1 MPYQIVLPTVITF
14 LSAFLLFQIELIVAK
29 MLLPN
34 YGGSYLVWGASVVF
48 FQAVLFLGYLFAQY
62 GIDKWGI
69 EKYKKIHVVLV
80 FLPFL
85 FFPGRNLTV
94 SYAHEQVP
102 LVLDVFLQLLSTV
115 GPVFFVLSTIS
126 VVWQVWLSR
135 SELPQRKNPYVLYA
149 VSNLGSFAALFTYP
163 FIFELHLD
171 VNQQLLIWRLAYL
184 VFALLNALG
193 FVWIKARDEV
203 RSTNEE
209 SLTVT
214 RLDVIKWLLL
224 SSGGVVMFL
233 SVTNIMTYE
242 VTPVPLVWII
252 PLGIYLMA
260 FVLNFKARPWCP
272 RWIVKGIPIILALSA
287 MLFFMVQQIMFPA
300 VISLVLLCGSLFLLC
315 MYCQHELMANKPK
328 SHRSLALFY
337 VVISL
342 GSFLG
347 GVITSWIVP
356 LISINTFE
364 YLIGLFLIAAV
375 RVCDKRGSKQG
386 VVTLLAAGA
395 WTILLFV
402 WPKIFSHF
410 SLIGIAILVAV
421 ISWVALELNRSRWAL
436 TLALLVVACVSS
448 YLEPLYKR
456 HDFIYKMRN
465 YYGIY
470 EVYNGVQMRTFLH
483 GTTLHGVQLLEG
495 EYRNIP
501 LGYYSPT
508 SAVGQVMIENQSLFR
523 RVALIGLGAGTL
535 TAYGN
540 SQQSFDIYELDPD
553 VFKIAKKYF
562 SYMDVSGS
570 RNKYI
575 FGDAR
580 MSLEKNTGA
589 VYDAIVVDAF
599 GGDSI
604 PGHLVNLDMIQK
616 YRRHMT
622 ESGMILFHATNRYL
636 NLEPVL
642 SGVANKVGA
651 YVASKDVPDGG
662 FNLRS
667 LWVVMTWDKKT
678 YEDLTSKKGWRP
690 VKTDQMDRYPVWS
703 DSYSSI
709 LPILKLDML
718 IGAVRSFKF
727 FSW

>member
-1 MPYQIVLPTVITF
+1 MPYRIIFPTVITF

-62 GIDKWGI
+62 GIDRWGI
-69 EKYKKIHVVLV
+69 EKYKKIHAVLV

-85 FFPGRNLTV
+85 FFPGRNLAV
-94 SYAHEQVP
+94 SYAHEHVP

-135 SELPQRKNPYVLYA
+135 SDLPQRKNPYALYA

-163 FIFELHLD
+163 FIFELYLD
-171 VNQQLLIWRLAYL
+171 VHQQLVIWRAFYL
-184 VFALLNALG
+184 LFALLNAAA
-193 FVWIKARDEV
+193 FFWISAKDEAPAK
-203 RSTNEE
+203 NEE
-209 SLTVT
+209 SVTVT
-214 RLDVIKWLLL
+214 RMDVIQWLLL

-242 VTPVPLVWII
+242 VTPVPLFWII

-272 RWIVKGIPIILALSA
+272 KWIVKGISIILALST
-287 MLFFMVQQIMFPA
+287 MLFFVVQQVVFPA
-300 VISLVLLCGSLFLLC
+300 VISLILLCCSLFLLC

-342 GSFLG
+342 GSFVG
-347 GVITSWIVP
+347 GVITSWVVP
-356 LISINTFE
+356 LISINPFE
-364 YLIGLFLIAAV
+364 YLIGLVLIAAV
-375 RVCDKRGSKQG
+375 RVCVKRAGKEG
-386 VVTLLAAGA
+386 VLTVVAIAAWA
-395 WTILLFV
+395 ILLIA
-402 WPKIFSHF
+402 WPKIFIHF
-410 SLIGIAILVAV
+410 SLLGMLILAAV
-421 ISWVALELNRSRWAL
+421 ISWVALELNRSQWAL
-436 TLALLVVACVSS
+436 TLCLLVIACVSS
-448 YLEPLYKR
+448 YVEPLYKR
-456 HDFIYKMRN
+456 HDFIYKKRN

-483 GTTLHGVQLLEG
+483 GTTLHGVQLLDE
-495 EYRNIP
+495 EYRHIP

-508 SAVGQVMIENQSLFR
+508 SAVGQVMIEHQSTFK

-535 TAYGN
+535 AVYGN
-540 SQQSFDIYELDPD
+540 PQQSFDFYELDPD
-553 VFKIAKKYF
+553 VYKIAKRYF
-562 SYMDVSGS
+562 SYLDISAS
-570 RNKYI
+570 HNQFI

-580 MSLEKNTGA
+580 MSLEKNKDA
-589 VYDAIVVDAF
+589 VYDAIIVDAF

-604 PGHLVNLDMIQK
+604 PGHLVNSDMIEK
-616 YRRHMT
+616 YRRHLA
-622 ESGMILFHATNRYL
+622 ENGMVLFHGTNRYL
-636 NLEPVL
+636 SLEPVL
-642 SGVANKVGA
+642 TQVAEHAGA
-651 YVASKDVPDGG
+651 YIASKDVPDGG

-667 LWVVMTWDKKT
+667 LWIVMTWDKKN
-678 YEDLTSKKGWRP
+678 YEYLTGQKGWRP
-690 VKTDQMDRYPVWS
+690 IKADQMDRYPVWS
-703 DSYSSI
+703 DNYSSI

-718 IGAVRSFKF
+718 IGAVKSFKLL
-727 FSW
+727 SW